1 MTLGVVGPAY
11 WMGVIEFLL
20 IVRVLGAD
28 QPVKGGNID
37 RLVTVA
43 GNIAPTV
50 AVTIF

>member
-1 MTLGVVGPAY
+1 
-11 WMGVIEFLL
+11 MGVAFLL
-20 IVRVLGAD
+20 TVRVLSAD
-28 QPVKGGNID
+28 PPVKGGDID